1 MSLAKRLRA
10 ILLCMVL
17 GMGSLMGAPMRAE
30 EIEELM
36 AAMNQPRISQTVRVE
51 SDQGDPP

>member
-1 MSLAKRLRA
+1 MSLMKRLRA
-10 ILLCMVL
+10 ILFCLAL

-36 AAMNQPRISQTVRVE
+36 SAMNQPKIAHTLRDET
-51 SDQGDPP
+51 DKGDPP